1 MGVIC
6 GKSGT
11 EWVVVE
17 RLVGKIGI
25 VDGNG
30 VIWGIVSLC

>member
-1 MGVIC
+1 MSCEKNGA
-6 GKSGT
+6 

-30 VIWGIVSLC
+30 VIWGMV